1 MKTNKKIGSFLTS
14 NAPLLIVMYF
24 LITSVSYL
32 GFNKRFAL
40 KDYEKIQIFSATY
53 GIKNN
58 YGPTL
63 LDSLKDQEV
72 HDVLLYDYSPYEK
85 KFYDYYTTMGA
96 KSDFHIMPKTALV
109 DMKDVV
115 IDYYLPLDEEVFKS
129 INSEVM
135 HEYELFKYDNI
146 AYGFAVYL
154 SNNNEYNTKHPYEN
168 SYYFKEENNEKEDF
182 YLLINKESSNI
193 KGFNEKAKTN
203 TAFLA
208 LNWLMEYFYYEQ

>member
-1 MKTNKKIGSFLTS
+1 MLFRS
-14 NAPLLIVMYF
+14 
-24 LITSVSYL
+24 
-32 GFNKRFAL
+32 
-40 KDYEKIQIFSATY
+40 
-53 GIKNN
+53 
-58 YGPTL
+58 
-63 LDSLKDQEV
+63 
-72 HDVLLYDYSPYEK
+72 
-85 KFYDYYTTMGA
+85 
-96 KSDFHIMPKTALV
+96 
-109 DMKDVV
+109 
-115 IDYYLPLDEEVFKS
+115 
-129 INSEVM
+129 VM